1 MNSAQLV
8 RQKGYKWCIVPM
20 CTNTSHTT
28 PDKLFI
34 NVPKDPKTRKKWILA
49 CRRNVSDISEK
60 STVYCCEDHFNVS
73 WISLNY

>member
-1 MNSAQLV
+1 MNPAQTV
-8 RQKGYKWCIVPM
+8 RQKTYKWCIVPM

-28 PDKLFI
+28 PNKWFI

-49 CRRNVSDISEK
+49 SRRNAGDISEK

-73 WISLNY
+73 